1 MFSASYFQ
9 MLSEYYSI
17 LKDTHYISNSSSIT
31 DHTDATK
38 LGSYAWVRAQIGS
51 ENRKVYFP
59 ARSTPYIFPDD
70 YTTSTYTEISL
81 LPGAIVSI
89 PTGKT
94 LTISKFDAASAGDRR
109 CFSGVGSV
117 AFADGAVSWI
127 NSAWFPGG
135 DTDAGVIFARGN
147 IPIWI
152 KADGSV
158 EANGIAPTML
168 RSNTLKMW
176 LADVGGAPGKE
187 AWHVTAESGMA
198 EMPIVS
204 VILKDDTGDPTQVHE
219 GLMVI
224 NTYDNNIKLYAEG
237 AWRILWNSY
246 SPTWTLPPS
255 GPDATGTAGQTAWD
269 QNYIYRCVATNTW
282 KRIPLSTW

>member
-1 MFSASYFQ
+1 MRRCIVLLLLVLSILAAPKSPLAGTWNMFSASYFQ

-109 CFSGVGSV
+109 CFSGAGSV

-158 EANGIAPTML
+158 EANGI
-168 RSNTLKMW
+168 
-176 LADVGGAPGKE
+176 
-187 AWHVTAESGMA
+187 
-198 EMPIVS
+198 
-204 VILKDDTGDPTQVHE
+204 
-219 GLMVI
+219 
-224 NTYDNNIKLYAEG
+224 
-237 AWRILWNSY
+237 
-246 SPTWTLPPS
+246 SPTIPPS

-269 QNYIYRCVATNTW
+269 QNYIYKCVAPNTW